1 MKNLKNTILLCS
13 FIVAL
18 LFASA
23 NKADAQKVEFG
34 LRYMPTF
41 STLDVKIFDGN
52 TLTTD
57 GELGF
62 GAGLILGFNFT
73 DHVGIQGEVIYNEI
87 SQKYKELDV
96 ERNINLKYVN
106 IPLLFSLNT
115 GKTNVVNFNAVVG
128 PQIGISVGS
137 DISTS
142 GGDGTNNADAVLSVK
157 KGDLGFAYGAG
168 LDFGLNS
175 ARTIRLGLGFRGVYG
190 LFDISDNEQNQTT
203 DSYFVL
209 DRTNVKTYSG
219 YAGLSIL
226 F

>member
-1 MKNLKNTILLCS
+1 MKNLKNKILLCS
-13 FIVAL
+13 FMVAL

-52 TLTTD
+52 TLKTD

-87 SQKYKELDV
+87 SQKYKESNV

-137 DISTS
+137 DISTT
-142 GGDGTNNADAVLSVK
+142 GGDGTSNANAVLSVK

-168 LDFGLNS
+168 LDFGLNP

-190 LFDISDNEQNQTT
+190 LFDISDNEQNETT

-209 DRTNVKTYSG
+209 DRSKVKTYSG